1 MTIDP
6 PQPLQGGL
14 FSLNHGMFHPRNG
27 PLRIEP
33 KYDGFRCLITRHGAY
48 ARSGRKLPQARIF
61 EPLMDYLPEE
71 AKWFDCELLGTRTR
85 GQNIA
90 LVVFD
95 VAMPG
100 ELHERLDHLY
110 NLQEA
115 PVSTELKTEVYR
127 APDLEFP
134 LRGWDEARAGG
145 MEGIVVKRLEST
157 YGKGL
162 IRDWVKY
169 RYAFPGNEE
178 IKGV

>member
-100 ELHERLDHLY
+100 ELHERLDY
-110 NLQEA
+110 IDNLQEDFVRDFVFPIFRGFVVKKLLPSRLTA
-115 PVSTELKTEVYR
+115 HLQYGCLEPVSPY
-127 APDLEFP
+127 
-134 LRGWDEARAGG
+134 
-145 MEGIVVKRLEST
+145 
-157 YGKGL
+157 
-162 IRDWVKY
+162 
-169 RYAFPGNEE
+169 
-178 IKGV
+178 